1 MEVSTWFGSKTYG
14 VRIGA
19 ANRDRYFVRT
29 WSEIEVELDGQVHTF
44 SLTNGFWHKCPE
56 FRDRGEPVIKKWLQR
71 NRSLEWP
78 RGHPPRMSLIPLG
91 GNRFRLLA

>member
-1 MEVSTWFGSKTYG
+1 MEVSTWFGSKPYG

-29 WSEIEVELDGQVHTF
+29 WSEIEVELDGQIHTF
-44 SLTNGFWHKCPE
+44 LLTEGFWNKCPE
-56 FRDRGEPVIKKWLQR
+56 FRDPGKSAIKDWLQR
-71 NRSLEWP
+71 HKTIERP

-91 GNRFRLLA
+91 GNKFRLVP